1 MNETLFTI
9 IVFVVI
15 GLFAI
20 LFKDAFMATIDFLDS
35 TRCAIGMDSYC
46 K

>member
-1 MNETLFTI
+1 MNEKLFTI
-9 IVFVVI
+9 VVFVVI

-20 LFKDAFMATIDFLDS
+20 LFKDAFMATMDFLDAA
-35 TRCAIGMDSYC
+35 RCTIGMDSYC

>member
-15 GLFAI
+15 GLFVI
-20 LFKDAFMATIDFLDS
+20 LFKDAFMATMDVLDGA
-35 TRCAIGMDSYC
+35 RCTIGMDSYC